1 MTARQPPLVDVC
13 WAITSFSATLPA
25 VDDLPAIDDVP
36 GVDDR
41 AGVDDPAASYAMDE
55 QQESQQE
62 ALQQEALQH
71 ELWIGRSVP
80 LSRLATAATRR
91 QFQAAP
97 VVLGYDEAAGRLVL
111 VYGRAALADA
121 SRAEEIDRHALVLR
135 YNSQRDELDDLLAA
149 CRELKCHCDYDE
161 RDGEPWNLPA
171 AGGRRRVDAGQA
183 AASPTSPRRG
193 RRTRR
198 TGDETN

>member
-41 AGVDDPAASYAMDE
+41 AAVDDPAASYAMDE

-62 ALQQEALQH
+62 ASQH
-71 ELWIGRSVP
+71 ELWIGRALP

-121 SRAEEIDRHALVLR
+121 NRAEEIDRHGLVLR

-161 RDGEPWNLPA
+161 RSGEPWTLPA

-198 TGDETN
+198 TGQDEAN